1 LFFEAKNRVLNNYSA
16 SCFLCPCTLSA
27 LNLNTVIPQDDG
39 LMDCWIIGFEFKK
52 NHRCWILRKNS
63 E

>member
-1 LFFEAKNRVLNNYSA
+1 MSGHFGNRLVGRKIIDRI
-16 SCFLCPCTLSA
+16 T
-27 LNLNTVIPQDDG
+27 G

-52 NHRCWILRKNS
+52 SHRCWILRKIL